1 MWHKGCW
8 HNSLKECDIKAEVSV
23 RASVWEGKVR
33 FLTAALGESLA
44 KKPAQELS
52 LSRVPFTDR
61 GVGRQKVPDLFSSGY
76 SCSGVFASIFAEEQ
90 IMVLWR

>member
-8 HNSLKECDIKAEVSV
+8 HNSLRECDIKAEGSV

-52 LSRVPFTDR
+52 LSGVLFTDR
-61 GVGRQKVPDLFSSGY
+61 GVGRQKAPDLFSSEY
-76 SCSGVFASIFAEEQ
+76 SCSGVFASI
-90 IMVLWR
+90 LLKNK